1 MSVLVVAKLSRQ
13 ILLQAYDGEHAST
26 RRSHLRPDREARRSE
41 RSHEMIDRADTMRTA
56 NMHLERGHV
65 RGEHLW
71 QQVEKILL
79 QRIENRHFEGSDRL
93 PSENDLASQFGVNRH
108 TVRQAI
114 AGLVQRGVVFK
125 RKGGGSYLIPDMID
139 YPIGERTRFSTNIAL
154 QGRAPSHT
162 LLAVGERP
170 IYGKVAA
177 ALKMRDGEKA
187 VFLHLVG
194 EADKLPIS
202 VAKTYLPASRFGGFG
217 DVYRKTMSMTAALK
231 KCNVLDYFRDV
242 TRCVAHMPSKADA
255 HHLRQPE
262 SVPVLLVETVDV
274 DSESRPIVYH
284 ETLYAGERVQL
295 VFGRNLSAAG
305 IVDFSLE

>member
-1 MSVLVVAKLSRQ
+1 MITAL
-13 ILLQAYDGEHAST
+13 T
-26 RRSHLRPDREARRSE
+26 R
-41 RSHEMIDRADTMRTA
+41 
-56 NMHLERGHV
+56 LERRHV
-65 RGEHLW
+65 RGEQLW

-79 QRIENRHFEGSDRL
+79 QQIQTGHFEGSDRL
-93 PSENDLASQFGVNRH
+93 PSENDLALQFDVNRH

-125 RKGGGSYLIPDMID
+125 RKGGGSYLVPGMID

-162 LLAVGERP
+162 LLAFGERL
-170 IYGKVAA
+170 IYGRAAA

-202 VAKTYLPASRFGGFG
+202 VAKTYLPAGRFGGFG
-217 DVYRKTMSMTAALK
+217 EIYRKTMSMTAALK
-231 KCNVLDYFRDV
+231 KFDVLDYFRDV

-255 HHLRQPE
+255 RHLRQPE

-274 DSESRPIVYH
+274 DSESRPIIYH
-284 ETLYAGERVQL
+284 ETLYAGERIQL
-295 VFGRNLSAAG
+295 VFGSSASAPR
-305 IVDFSLE
+305 IADFSHE

>member
-1 MSVLVVAKLSRQ
+1 MITAL
-13 ILLQAYDGEHAST
+13 T
-26 RRSHLRPDREARRSE
+26 R
-41 RSHEMIDRADTMRTA
+41 
-56 NMHLERGHV
+56 LERRHV
-65 RGEHLW
+65 RGEQLW

-79 QRIENRHFEGSDRL
+79 QQIQTGHFEGSDRL
-93 PSENDLASQFGVNRH
+93 PSENDLALQFDVNRH

-125 RKGGGSYLIPDMID
+125 RKGGGSYLVPGMID

-162 LLAVGERP
+162 LLAFGERL
-170 IYGKVAA
+170 IYGRAAA

-202 VAKTYLPASRFGGFG
+202 VAKTYLPAGRFGGFG
-217 DVYRKTMSMTAALK
+217 EIYRKTMSMTAALK
-231 KCNVLDYFRDV
+231 KFDVLDYFRDV

-255 HHLRQPE
+255 RHLRQPE

-274 DSESRPIVYH
+274 DSESRPIIYH
-284 ETLYAGERVQL
+284 ETLYAGERIQFI
-295 VFGRNLSAAG
+295 FGSSASAPR
-305 IVDFSLE
+305 IADFSHE

>member
-1 MSVLVVAKLSRQ
+1 LTQQLIK
-13 ILLQAYDGEHAST
+13 T
-26 RRSHLRPDREARRSE
+26 
-41 RSHEMIDRADTMRTA
+41 IDRADTMITA
-56 NMHLERGHV
+56 LTRPERRHA

-79 QRIENRHFEGSDRL
+79 QQIQTGHFEGSDRL
-93 PSENDLASQFGVNRH
+93 PSENDLAVQFDVNRH

-125 RKGGGSYLIPDMID
+125 RKGGGSYLVPGMID

-162 LLAVGERP
+162 LLAFGERL
-170 IYGKVAA
+170 IYGKAAA

-202 VAKTYLPASRFGGFG
+202 VAKTYLPAGRFGGFG
-217 DVYRKTMSMTAALK
+217 EVYRKTMSMTAALK
-231 KCNVLDYFRDV
+231 KFDVLDYFRDV

-255 HHLRQPE
+255 RHLRQPE

-284 ETLYAGERVQL
+284 ETLYAGERIQL
-295 VFGRNLSAAG
+295 VFGSSASAPR
-305 IVDFSLE
+305 IADFSHE

>member
-1 MSVLVVAKLSRQ
+1 MSGTSRNEKL
-13 ILLQAYDGEHAST
+13 APHKT
-26 RRSHLRPDREARRSE
+26 
-41 RSHEMIDRADTMRTA
+41 IDRTDTMITA
-56 NMHLERGHV
+56 NTRLERGHA

-79 QRIENRHFEGSDRL
+79 QQIKNGHFKSGDRL

-114 AGLVQRGVVFK
+114 AGLVQRGIVFK
-125 RKGGGSYLIPDMID
+125 RKGGGSYLVPDMID

-154 QGRAPSHT
+154 QGKAPSHT
-162 LLAVGERP
+162 LLAADERA

-202 VAKTYLPASRFGGFG
+202 VAKTYLPASRFSGFG

-231 KCNVLDYFRDV
+231 KFDVLDYFRDV
-242 TRCVAHMPSKADA
+242 TRCIAHMPSKADA
-255 HHLRQPE
+255 CHLEQSE

-295 VFGRNLSAAG
+295 VFGRNTSAAQ
-305 IVDFSLE
+305 VADFTNE